1 MHTKQYSIHVPVL
14 LESVVKHLHP
24 KAGESYADM
33 TAGYGGHAQAI
44 LEKTEAPKQ
53 AVLVDRDSEAI
64 EALQPLAGDGVGL
77 LQTDFVSASQ
87 MLAKEGRKFDMIL
100 ADLGVSSLHFDKQD
114 RGFSFKHNAPLDMR
128 MDSRQA
134 LTAAD
139 IVNTYSP
146 EQLLTILREYGE
158 EPRSKRIVAMLC
170 ARRPFT
176 HTSELAEAI
185 AAALPGRGKIHP
197 ATRTFQALRIAVN
210 DELGMLK
217 QAIPVWLDLLA
228 PGGRLGI
235 ISFHSLEDRIV
246 KQAFASVSGD
256 RYDAQYQLLTS
267 KPVVADD
274 AEIASNPRARSAK
287 FRAVANKNN
296 KEREHYYA
304 NSRKK

>member
-14 LESVVKHLHP
+14 LESVVKYLHP
-24 KAGESYADM
+24 MTGESYVDM

-44 LEKTEAPKQ
+44 LEKTEAPAK

-64 EALQPLAGDGVGL
+64 EALQPLADDGVSL
-77 LQTDFVSASQ
+77 LHADFLSASQ
-87 MLAKEGRKFDMIL
+87 QLTRDGRKFDMVL

-114 RGFSFKHNAPLDMR
+114 RGFSFKNNAPLDMR
-128 MDSRQA
+128 MDKRQA

-139 IVNTYSP
+139 IVNTYSKD
-146 EQLLTILREYGE
+146 QLLAILQEYGE
-158 EPRSKRIVAMLC
+158 ESRSKRIVDMVCLE
-170 ARRPFT
+170 RPFT

-185 AAALPGRGKIHP
+185 ARVLPGRGKIHP
-197 ATRTFQALRIAVN
+197 ATKTFQALRIAVN

-217 QAIPVWLDLLA
+217 QAIPVWLELLA

-246 KQAFASVSGD
+246 KQAFADVSGD
-256 RYDAQYQLLTS
+256 RYDAPYRLLTN

-274 AEIASNPRARSAK
+274 AELVSNPRARSAK

-296 KEREHYYA
+296 KERDD
-304 NSRKK
+304 

>member
-14 LESVVKHLHP
+14 LESVVKYLHP
-24 KAGESYADM
+24 RAGESYADM

-44 LEKTEAPKQ
+44 LEKTEAPEL

-64 EALQPLAGDGVGL
+64 EALQPLATDGVRL
-77 LQTDFVSASQ
+77 LHADFLSASQ
-87 MLAKEGRKFDMIL
+87 TLAKEGIRFDIVL

-128 MDSRQA
+128 MDTRQA

-139 IVNTYSP
+139 IVNTYSSD
-146 EQLLTILREYGE
+146 QLLAILREYGE

-217 QAIPVWLDLLA
+217 QAIPVWLELLA

-246 KQAFASVSGD
+246 KQAFASVCGD
-256 RYDAQYQLLTS
+256 RYDAPYELLTS

-274 AEIASNPRARSAK
+274 AETAFNPRARSAK

>member
-14 LESVVKHLHP
+14 LESVVKFLHP
-24 KAGESYADM
+24 MAGESYVDM
-33 TAGYGGHAQAI
+33 TAGYGGHARAI
-44 LEKTEAPKQ
+44 LEKTEAPEQ

-64 EALQPLAGDGVGL
+64 AALQPLADKGVRL
-77 LQTDFVSASQ
+77 LHADFLSASQ
-87 MLAKEGRKFDMIL
+87 TLLKAGKRFDVIL

-128 MDSRQA
+128 MDTRQT

-146 EQLLTILREYGE
+146 EQLLAILREYGE
-158 EPRSKRIVAMLC
+158 EPRSKRIVDMLC
-170 ARRPFT
+170 AKRPFT
-176 HTSELAEAI
+176 HTSELADAI

-217 QAIPVWLDLLA
+217 QAIPVWLGLLA

-246 KQAFASVSGD
+246 KQAFASVSGN
-256 RYDAQYQLLTS
+256 RYDAPYHLLTN

-274 AEIASNPRARSAK
+274 HETVSNPRARSAK

-296 KEREHYYA
+296 KEREHHYA